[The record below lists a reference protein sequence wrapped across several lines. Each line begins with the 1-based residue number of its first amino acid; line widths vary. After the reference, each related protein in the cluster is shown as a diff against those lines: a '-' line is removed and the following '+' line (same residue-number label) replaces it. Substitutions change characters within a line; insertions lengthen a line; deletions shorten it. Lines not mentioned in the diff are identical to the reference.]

1 MHPTNPPTLNQMLR
15 DAACIELGIVPLN
28 HNIHDGIKQR
38 LDAMPPDE
46 ARKMKRKFR
55 KLWRKI
61 AKKQCRSESVGL
73 GDPDATNSQRR
84 YRKSLVRGEIERNFV
99 RPTLERLKGNTD
111 ETSP

>member
-28 HNIHDGIKQR
+28 HNIHDGIRHR
-38 LDAMPPDE
+38 LDAMPPEE

-61 AKKQCRSESVGL
+61 AKKRRLSGSVGL
-73 GDPDATNSQRR
+73 GDPNVSNRHRR
-84 YRKSLVRGEIERNFV
+84 HRKSLVRGEIERNFV

-111 ETSP
+111 ETSQ

>member
-1 MHPTNPPTLNQMLR
+1 MKDITLSSMLR

-28 HNIHDGIKQR
+28 HNIHDNIR
-38 LDAMPPDE
+38 RHLDAMPPDE

-61 AKKQCRSESVGL
+61 AKKQRLSSSVGL
-73 GDPDATNSQRR
+73 GDPDATTGQRR
-84 YRKSLVRGEIERNFV
+84 HRKALVRGEIERNFV
-99 RPTLERLKGNTD
+99 RPTLERLKGNSD

>member
-61 AKKQCRSESVGL
+61 AKKQCLSESVGL
-73 GDPDATNSQRR
+73 GKPDASSGQRR
-84 YRKSLVRGEIERNFV
+84 FRKSLVRGEIERNFV